1 MSTAPTL
8 RELQGHVTL
17 QYAADWREIGVE
29 LGLTDAKLREIR
41 EDNPHSVKRCC
52 NRMFSEWLRVDTT
65 ASWEKLFTAIES
77 PAVSG
82 RYNHIVQVG
91 FAVILHAHGHTC
103 TRVKTGSRTADA
115 AHDASIGVVGDKA
128 RLGIKQC

>member
-1 MSTAPTL
+1 MFTTPTL
-8 RELQGHVTL
+8 RELQGHVTP

-41 EDNPHSVKRCC
+41 KDNPDSVKSCC

-77 PAVSG
+77 PGVSG
-82 RYNHIVQVG
+82 GPVRGIITFCKLICCNL
-91 FAVILHAHGHTC
+91 AC
-103 TRVKTGSRTADA
+103 TRTHMHTRAPALRPD
-115 AHDASIGVVGDKA
+115 HN
-128 RLGIKQC
+128 C